1 MANTKGDVSNTT
13 VAVVLAVAI
22 LVSIVGIW
30 VAVDNWPV
38 EVEVPMKDVTTQGT
52 VKLNIVDGSA
62 PKQVST
68 ATGNIAL
75 NIIN

>member
-1 MANTKGDVSNTT
+1 MAKTKSDFSNNT
-13 VAVVLAVAI
+13 VAAVLAVAI
-22 LVSIVGIW
+22 LVSLAGIW

-38 EVEVPMKDVTTQGT
+38 EVEVPMKDVTTKGT
-52 VKLNIVDGSA
+52 VSFNIVDGSA

-68 ATGNIAL
+68 VTGNVAL

>member
-1 MANTKGDVSNTT
+1 MAKTKSDFSNNT
-13 VAVVLAVAI
+13 VAAVLAVAI
-22 LVSIVGIW
+22 LVSLAGIW

-38 EVEVPMKDVTTQGT
+38 EVEVPMKDVTTEGT
-52 VKLNIVDGSA
+52 VSFNIVDGSA

-68 ATGNIAL
+68 ATGNVAL